1 LTASEQEGQPISG
14 KFEVEEGQFQLSI
27 YTAKGGKFSEVL
39 VDYTTG
45 KVAKVEP
52 ITKPDDVAEAT
63 SQSAA
68 MAKAKIPLREAVEK
82 AASEA
87 PDFRPVSV
95 RPDLRD
101 GHVRATGGNQRAVTP
116 GAHAIVLLDQ
126 AGWHGAKA
134 LKVPSNLSSARA
146 RSEGKIVSPDRS
158 VGLRF
163 DPFSAIFS
171 RSKKLSLVP
180 RPSRRPRLSGTRSGA
195 PTGRAKH
202 VFQSLSLAAAPA
214 RRYLSA

>member
-1 LTASEQEGQPISG
+1 MNPAMEVYMTRRKLMLVAVLGLGVVGLGALGLAVLGEGPNIWAEDDEDENQDALVKAFGRAKVGLQQGLTASEQEGQPISG
-14 KFEVEEGQFQLSI
+14 KFEAEEGQFQLSI
-27 YTAKGGKFSEVL
+27 YTEKGGKFSEVL

-95 RPDLRD
+95 TPDLRD
-101 GHVRATGGNQRAVTP
+101 GHAV
-116 GAHAIVLLDQ
+116 ASVVLLK
-126 AGWHGAKA
+126 GEEFK
-134 LKVPSNLSSARA
+134 
-146 RSEGKIVSPDRS
+146 KIE
-158 VGLRF
+158 
-163 DPFSAIFS
+163 
-171 RSKKLSLVP
+171 KSLE
-180 RPSRRPRLSGTRSGA
+180 
-195 PTGRAKH
+195 
-202 VFQSLSLAAAPA
+202 
-214 RRYLSA
+214 